1 MSSSSSIPGKTPQPR
16 VVPAEEPSVAEDPAR
31 EEELLQ
37 TVLRRTVAME
47 QEGKDCAGLR
57 SAIVAVVRRYHGP
70 PIDWEPAVG
79 SLVEVVLREEFRECP
94 RWADLWPSL
103 SRKIARTLWADPH
116 SRNRLETLWAH
127 LSGG

>member
-1 MSSSSSIPGKTPQPR
+1 MSSSSSFSSKTPQSHAP
-16 VVPAEEPSVAEDPAR
+16 PAEEPSAAEGPAR

-37 TVLRRTVAME
+37 TVVRRTMAME

-57 SAIVAVVRRYHGP
+57 SAMVAIVRRYHGP
-70 PIDWEPAVG
+70 PIDWEAAVG

-103 SRKIARTLWADPH
+103 SRKIARTLWEDPH
-116 SRNRLETLWAH
+116 SRSRLESLWAH